1 MEKLIANLKRLFLK
15 YKKIIMYGIFGVLTT
30 ILNIVTYWFCYDILH
45 IPNIISNTIA
55 WVVAIAVAF
64 ITNKLWV
71 FDSKDTKKETV
82 IAELVKFIIA
92 RVATGVIDL
101 IIMFT
106 AVDVMQLPAVIFKVI
121 ANVIVIILN
130 YILSN
135 ILIFK
140 KSDKTPAKKSA
151 KKPAK
156 KSTKE

>member
-1 MEKLIANLKRLFLK
+1 MQKLIATAKRLFLK

-82 IAELVKFIIA
+82 VAELVKFIIA

-106 AVDVMQLPAVIFKVI
+106 AVDLMQLPAVIFKVI
-121 ANVIVIILN
+121 ANIIVIILN

-140 KSDKTPAKKSA
+140 KTDKESTP

-156 KSTKE
+156 KTTKR

>member
-1 MEKLIANLKRLFLK
+1 
-15 YKKIIMYGIFGVLTT
+15 
-30 ILNIVTYWFCYDILH
+30 
-45 IPNIISNTIA
+45 
-55 WVVAIAVAF
+55 VVAIAVAF

-92 RVATGVIDL
+92 RVATGIIDL
-101 IIMFT
+101 VIMFT

-140 KSDKTPAKKSA
+140 KSDKTPAKKT
-151 KKPAK
+151 AK

>member
-1 MEKLIANLKRLFLK
+1 MEKLIANIKRLFLK

-30 ILNIVTYWFCYDILH
+30 ILNIVTYWLCYDILH
-45 IPNIISNTIA
+45 IPNLISNTIA

-82 IAELVKFIIA
+82 LAELTKFIIA

-101 IIMFT
+101 VIMFVS
-106 AVDVMQLPAVIFKVI
+106 VDVMQLPAVIFKVI

-140 KSDKTPAKKSA
+140 KSDKTPAKKT
-151 KKPAK
+151 AK

>member
-1 MEKLIANLKRLFLK
+1 MQKLIATAKRLFLK

-82 IAELVKFIIA
+82 VAELIKFIIA

-101 IIMFT
+101 IIMFA
-106 AVDVMQLPAVIFKVI
+106 AVDLMQLPAVIFKVI

-140 KSDKTPAKKSA
+140 KTDKESTPKKSA
-151 KKPAK
+151 KKT
-156 KSTKE
+156 TKR